1 MLVSEFDYLLPADLI
16 AQAPAVERDR
26 SRLLVLDRAA
36 GKWQDSSFAELPTL
50 VNQGDLVVI
59 NNTRVFPARL
69 IGHRSQREDESELR
83 PIEALLVRPLNDRQD
98 EWEILGKPAR
108 VLREGAELV
117 FGNGRLRGVVTAV
130 LEAGRRQM
138 RFEFDGDFDR
148 IVDEIG
154 NTPLPPYIKR
164 EMSENDPL
172 DEPRYQ
178 TVYARERGA
187 VAAPT
192 AGLHFTSRIFD
203 ELRSRNIG
211 IAEITHHVGYATFQP
226 VRVDRVED
234 HQLDAENY
242 QISEDAARMIN
253 FTREKGHRI
262 IAVGTTT
269 VRALE
274 SAIASN
280 GAVQPGRGRTDLF
293 IYPGYRFRAIDAL
306 LTNFHLPQSSLLMM
320 VAAFAGREF
329 TLEAY
334 RHAVDAKYHFYSYGD
349 CMLIH

>member
-16 AQAPAVERDR
+16 AQAPAVERDQ
-26 SRLLVLDRAA
+26 SRMLVLDRSARQ
-36 GKWQDSSFAELPTL
+36 WQDSSFAELPTL

-178 TVYARERGA
+178 TVY
-187 VAAPT
+187 
-192 AGLHFTSRIFD
+192 
-203 ELRSRNIG
+203 
-211 IAEITHHVGYATFQP
+211 
-226 VRVDRVED
+226 
-234 HQLDAENY
+234 
-242 QISEDAARMIN
+242 
-253 FTREKGHRI
+253 
-262 IAVGTTT
+262 
-269 VRALE
+269 
-274 SAIASN
+274 
-280 GAVQPGRGRTDLF
+280 
-293 IYPGYRFRAIDAL
+293 
-306 LTNFHLPQSSLLMM
+306 
-320 VAAFAGREF
+320 
-329 TLEAY
+329 
-334 RHAVDAKYHFYSYGD
+334 
-349 CMLIH
+349 